1 MAITA
6 WYMDDVESTDQRLP
20 HSPIP
25 SVSVSIQ
32 QLAALGVLSW
42 SDLEGAGPSAA
53 LSRSQQIFLLIVL
66 FCDHHRPLSLSFR

>member
-6 WYMDDVESTDQRLP
+6 WYMDDDESTDQRLP
-20 HSPIP
+20 HSLNP

-42 SDLEGAGPSAA
+42 SDLEGAGPNAA
-53 LSRSQQIFLLIVL
+53 LS
-66 FCDHHRPLSLSFR
+66 